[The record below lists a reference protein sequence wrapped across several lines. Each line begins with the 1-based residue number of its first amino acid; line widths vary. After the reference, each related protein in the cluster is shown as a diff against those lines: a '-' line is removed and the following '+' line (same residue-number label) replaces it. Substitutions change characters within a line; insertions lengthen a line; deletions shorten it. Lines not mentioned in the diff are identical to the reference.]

1 MNIFKKNNT
10 LTFYLEEITCR
21 YGTPSYRDENK
32 ISRKNIEK
40 IISKFKKNIENDD
53 QFVSIESIFN
63 NIRYPFFDLD
73 TNEKLMLFKQLF
85 LDKSYVIFQSSTDH
99 FWGIV
104 DEKYKFKKDIFYDF
118 NWKSCNDINYIEF
131 SRENNILTIRGL
143 YENEERKPKLYETRG
158 VLSKNFQL
166 FISELI
172 KYYDNEGLELSV
184 LRYKDPTLLIKLNR
198 KLKLKHLQKTTKFDS
213 SI

>member
-63 NIRYPFFDLD
+63 NIRYSFFDLD
-73 TNEKLMLFKQLF
+73 TNENLILFKQLF
-85 LDKSYVIFQSSTDH
+85 LDKSYAIFQSSTDH

-104 DEKYKFKKDIFYDF
+104 DEKYKFIESIFYDF
-118 NWKSCNDINYIEF
+118 RKISNY
-131 SRENNILTIRGL
+131 
-143 YENEERKPKLYETRG
+143 
-158 VLSKNFQL
+158 
-166 FISELI
+166 
-172 KYYDNEGLELSV
+172 
-184 LRYKDPTLLIKLNR
+184 LLVN
-198 KLKLKHLQKTTKFDS
+198 
-213 SI
+213 